1 MPSIVRLRLER
12 SQASPWGLRLQGGAD
27 FEKALVISHVTEGS
41 PSHASGLR
49 SGDVLL
55 EINGAQCGLMTHK
68 AGQEAII
75 SCGDLVPLTVHRQDS
90 QPPPAPLAWTPT
102 VEAVG
107 AAPVKAG
114 VAGDTYTK
122 TSLAKAPVEE
132 DHWDVRHNV
141 TAKGFQPGGGAP
153 GFRSVSA
160 PVTRPGQENRGPPQ
174 LAQCWLCSQNIRGVF
189 LQVKGRPT
197 CVSCFKCAACGAE
210 LKNVGHV
217 QTGDK
222 LYCHACANNNTR
234 QQQNNNNNIPQ
245 GLASNLARIAG
256 GPQQPGAP
264 PNNNIPQGLA
274 SNLARISG
282 GPQQPGGAP
291 PPSDWSQRL
300 NQNTAGSAMNAE
312 DFTKEFMKQLTGGQ

>member
-1 MPSIVRLRLER
+1 ML
-12 SQASPWGLRLQGGAD
+12 SQ
-27 FEKALVISHVTEGS
+27 
-41 PSHASGLR
+41 

-114 VAGDTYTK
+114 VAGETYTK

-189 LQVKGRPT
+189 LQVKG
-197 CVSCFKCAACGAE
+197 
-210 LKNVGHV
+210 N
-217 QTGDK
+217 
-222 LYCHACANNNTR
+222 
-234 QQQNNNNNIPQ
+234 Q
-245 GLASNLARIAG
+245 GQAGGEAGQPHSDITLQVDQPASPASNV
-256 GPQQPGAP
+256 PPVAP
-264 PNNNIPQGLA
+264 
-274 SNLARISG
+274 S
-282 GPQQPGGAP
+282 
-291 PPSDWSQRL
+291 
-300 NQNTAGSAMNAE
+300 
-312 DFTKEFMKQLTGGQ
+312 